1 MMPRKQTRHAGG
13 CRHPRLFLC
22 RVILGCLIALPALA
36 QTPDLTITSPWMRY
50 LLPTLPAAGYLT
62 VHNNTATPDTLTSAA
77 SPACGTLMLHES
89 LDNSGMS
96 VMIMAPTITIPA
108 GGSVSFAPG
117 GYHLMC
123 MQPRMKL
130 GDKIDVT
137 LNFRSGAS
145 VSTTMP
151 VYGATGA
158 P

>member
-1 MMPRKQTRHAGG
+1 
-13 CRHPRLFLC
+13 
-22 RVILGCLIALPALA
+22 
-36 QTPDLTITSPWMRY
+36 MRY

-62 VHNNTATPDTLTSAA
+62 VHNNTATTVTLTGAA
-77 SPACGTLMLHES
+77 SPACGTLMLHKS
-89 LDNSGMS
+89 MNNSGMEMMMM
-96 VMIMAPTITIPA
+96 VPTISIPP
-108 GGSVSFAPG
+108 GGSVSFAPD

-123 MQPRMKL
+123 MQPRMKV
-130 GDKIDVT
+130 GDKISVT